1 MKKKLALIVISLIL
15 LVVVGYWIFD
25 QLGGNNPIIITE
37 VDSSPESLIGKT
49 FSGIPQDEK
58 LTAIFE
64 EIQTQKGMHPGT
76 YVHTIYEIEPAG
88 KLDTMIVFVGI
99 NQALPLQDWEFKK
112 FEEKAYLLAQIKGSR
127 WVMPSPNKVKES
139 LENFAKK
146 NDLKLNG
153 IFIDKIISSDEV
165 HVIAPIQ

>member
-1 MKKKLALIVISLIL
+1 MKKKLTLTAVSLIL
-15 LVVVGYWIFD
+15 LIVAGYWIFD
-25 QLGGNNPIIITE
+25 QLGGNNPIIITK
-37 VDSSPESLIGKT
+37 VDSNPESLIGRT

-58 LTAIFE
+58 LSAIFS
-64 EIQTQKGMHPGT
+64 EIQTQKGMQPGT
-76 YVHTIYEIEPAG
+76 FVHTIYEVEPAG

-99 NQALPLQDWEFKK
+99 NKTLPLQDWEFRK
-112 FEEKAYLLAQIKGSR
+112 FEEKSYLLAQIKGSR

-139 LENFAKK
+139 LKNFAKK

-165 HVIAPIQ
+165 HVIAPIY